1 MNSTKSSVLPDFS
14 ALAFRSHDIRG
25 AVPELLNPRFAHAL
39 GTAIGEKADG
49 PVVVG
54 RDGRSSS
61 VELAA
66 ALQAGIRAAGSDV
79 IDIGMATTP
88 MAVFTSRLTDTPHS
102 VVVTGGHQSAGN
114 NGFKIVLDGVPANE
128 GVIERLRQRMNQPE
142 YSAPVAGRRSHL
154 QTAHCYLA
162 RIVSDVKL
170 ARPMKIAIDCGNGVT
185 GALAPRLFRELGCDV
200 VELFSD
206 VDGDFPNHT
215 PDPTNPDNLQELIY
229 CLRYTDCELGLA
241 FDGDGDCFGVVV
253 KSGEIIYPDRQL
265 ILFAR
270 DLLKRQAGARVL
282 YDVKCSRH
290 VPREIAAA
298 GGVPILCKAGDSNF
312 RDAMRANDALL
323 AGEMSGRF
331 YFKERW
337 YGANDAFYAA
347 ARLLEIV
354 SHEVDASA
362 LLEAIPRSCSTLE
375 MSFKTLESEQFS
387 LIKSLQSQGRFD
399 GAVNVSMLD
408 GVRVEYVDGFGV
420 ARPSSGSASVVMRFE
435 ADTPVAL
442 TRIQGQFRSQLL
454 RVAPHLL
461 LPF

>member
-25 AVPELLNPRFAHAL
+25 AVPELIDARFAHAL
-39 GTAIGEKADG
+39 GTAIGEEADG

-66 ALQAGIRAAGSDV
+66 AMQAGIRAAGTHV
-79 IDIGMATTP
+79 VDIGMATTP
-88 MAVFTSRLTDTPHS
+88 MAVFTSRLTDTPNS

-114 NGFKIVLDGVPANE
+114 NGFKIVLDGAPASQQ
-128 GVIERLRQRMNQPE
+128 VIERLRQRMSRPE
-142 YSAPVAGRRSHL
+142 HSAPVAGRRSHL

-162 RIVSDVKL
+162 RIVSDIKL

-206 VDGDFPNHT
+206 IDGSFPNHA

-241 FDGDGDCFGVVV
+241 FDGDGDCFGIVV

-270 DLLKRQAGARVL
+270 DLLTRQPGARVL
-282 YDVKCSRH
+282 YDV
-290 VPREIAAA
+290 
-298 GGVPILCKAGDSNF
+298 
-312 RDAMRANDALL
+312 
-323 AGEMSGRF
+323 
-331 YFKERW
+331 
-337 YGANDAFYAA
+337 
-347 ARLLEIV
+347 
-354 SHEVDASA
+354 
-362 LLEAIPRSCSTLE
+362 
-375 MSFKTLESEQFS
+375 
-387 LIKSLQSQGRFD
+387 
-399 GAVNVSMLD
+399 
-408 GVRVEYVDGFGV
+408 
-420 ARPSSGSASVVMRFE
+420 
-435 ADTPVAL
+435 
-442 TRIQGQFRSQLL
+442 
-454 RVAPHLL
+454 
-461 LPF
+461 